1 MSVAAEKRAP
11 SRAVKKSSSGSG
23 SAAPRKRS
31 AAKKTSDGQPAD
43 KSATSSRRASSA
55 QPESSSAADIAQR
68 AAAQLA
74 SLTGKQVEGV
84 TSFEKTE
91 NGWTVEIDVLELSR
105 IPNTTDVLATYEVDV
120 DRDGELE
127 GYRRAHRYVRGV
139 AGEE

>member
-1 MSVAAEKRAP
+1 MRVAAEKKAP
-11 SRAVKKSSSGSG
+11 TRAVKKATSGSG

-31 AAKKTSDGQPAD
+31 AAKETSDRPSSD
-43 KSATSSRRASSA
+43 KSTSTSRRASAA
-55 QPESSSAADIAQR
+55 QPKRASAADIAQR

-74 SLTGKQVEGV
+74 GLTGKQVEGV

-105 IPNTTDVLATYEVDV
+105 VPNTTDVLATYEVEV

-139 AGEE
+139 AGEQ